1 MKNMNMNTN
10 ANNTT
15 SLTNTSHLSSLE
27 YAGLESLFQRII
39 DTYEAEYLG
48 IEPCSHTPVSQI
60 TKRTSDGILVLDG
73 SFDLYPIK
81 NFAVKGLYAIG
92 DCCILSAFRMDS
104 EPEECFDHETDLF
117 IDITKF
123 LDEHTVD
130 MDYLLD
136 KLEKAEREF

>member
-48 IEPCSHTPVSQI
+48 IEPCSATLPYLRLQ
-60 TKRTSDGILVLDG
+60 K
-73 SFDLYPIK
+73 
-81 NFAVKGLYAIG
+81 
-92 DCCILSAFRMDS
+92 
-104 EPEECFDHETDLF
+104 EPA
-117 IDITKF
+117 
-123 LDEHTVD
+123 
-130 MDYLLD
+130 M
-136 KLEKAEREF
+136 EF